1 MNKEFKFPPASPVT
15 PSSVLAASAS
25 KSTSPPDVHPQGALN
40 ETQKPTAPITPSN
53 IEVPAPPPMEKET
66 SLSRV
71 SLNDSV
77 DDDVGDTVDIPL
89 N

>member
-1 MNKEFKFPPASPVT
+1 MKKEFKFPPASPVT

-25 KSTSPPDVHPQGALN
+25 KSTSPPDVHSQGALN
-40 ETQKPTAPITPSN
+40 ETQKPAAPITPAN